1 MALVAVYILFN
12 IIVARCGEKRKLRVA
27 IIAHAVM
34 FALLL
39 IDIILL
45 SPDAA
50 SAYIARRLFGDDA
63 YVLLR
68 DTVGVWG
75 SARLFIPVL
84 AIECVIIITGV
95 IAAAIVAKKV
105 IDVVTKR
112 GKRVYVRADKDEN
125 VYFRNPT
132 KERERRY
139 KIYLKN
145 CVILC

>member
-1 MALVAVYILFN
+1 
-12 IIVARCGEKRKLRVA
+12 
-27 IIAHAVM
+27 M

-105 IDVVTKR
+105 IDVVKKR

-145 CVILC
+145 CVMLC

>member
-12 IIVARCGEKRKLRVA
+12 IIVARFLEKRKLRVA

-39 IDIILL
+39 IDIIL
-45 SPDAA
+45 
-50 SAYIARRLFGDDA
+50 
-63 YVLLR
+63 
-68 DTVGVWG
+68 
-75 SARLFIPVL
+75 
-84 AIECVIIITGV
+84 IIITGV

>member
-12 IIVARCGEKRKLRVA
+12 IIVARFLEKRKLRVA

-39 IDIILL
+39 I
-45 SPDAA
+45 
-50 SAYIARRLFGDDA
+50 
-63 YVLLR
+63 
-68 DTVGVWG
+68 
-75 SARLFIPVL
+75 IPVL

>member
-1 MALVAVYILFN
+1 
-12 IIVARCGEKRKLRVA
+12 
-27 IIAHAVM
+27 M

-75 SARLFIPVL
+75 SARLFYP
-84 AIECVIIITGV
+84 CW
-95 IAAAIVAKKV
+95 
-105 IDVVTKR
+105 R
-112 GKRVYVRADKDEN
+112 
-125 VYFRNPT
+125 
-132 KERERRY
+132 
-139 KIYLKN
+139 
-145 CVILC
+145 